1 MSKGKIYR
9 FEEFTGSTM
18 SDSPVEFEIL
28 DTETNIGNKYSA
40 LVVGVENEV
49 LCLYIFFKS
58 FPNSFEK
65 LETCSLVLTLCAFT
79 SDIEI

>member
-1 MSKGKIYR
+1 MLKGKIYR

-18 SDSPVEFEIL
+18 SDSPAEFEIL

-65 LETCSLVLTLCAFT
+65 TRNLFFSVDFCALT
-79 SDIEI
+79 SDIWI